1 MNTVEKKSMVM
12 KEKLLKYQSVRD
24 LFKKLYNLCKMLTA
38 DQHYDN
44 CYCNLTINQ
53 CWLCNLSDYVRHN
66 DIKDDLLRYRKQE
79 DCLIDIAYKLLY
91 YVKRIKNCKLDN
103 DDKKFVLNFFKREF
117 NCSTSFDKVIK
128 ADVKD
133 FRQRLF
139 C

>member
-66 DIKDDLLRYRKQE
+66 DIKDDLLRYR
-79 DCLIDIAYKLLY
+79 
-91 YVKRIKNCKLDN
+91 N
-103 DDKKFVLNFFKREF
+103 KKTV
-117 NCSTSFDKVIK
+117 
-128 ADVKD
+128 
-133 FRQRLF
+133 
-139 C
+139 